1 MEIGARVE
9 LLSDEA
15 NSVTVE
21 TEPILKGIR
30 EEKETAKGFSDD
42 NKGRVELLENEANL
56 ISVEGLDEGPEEA
69 AHWEGEDEASVSVS
83 VSEADESWTQ
93 SKPGLVF
100 TTKRSG
106 LVFIY
111 QDHSLFKERQE
122 WLGKGVIAMNML
134 LAEGSQPPKTLAR

>member
-1 MEIGARVE
+1 MFWLCNVS
-9 LLSDEA
+9 LQKC
-15 NSVTVE
+15 
-21 TEPILKGIR
+21 ILFLFLFLFQK
-30 EEKETAKGFSDD
+30 
-42 NKGRVELLENEANL
+42 
-56 ISVEGLDEGPEEA
+56 
-69 AHWEGEDEASVSVS
+69 HWEGEDQASVSVS

-122 WLGKGVIAMNML
+122 WLGKGL
-134 LAEGSQPPKTLAR
+134 GKFWSTLEILEFVGVF